1 MQRSL
6 YLGVETVKPLNE
18 MVYPQPTQAQALLN
32 ELGFAIEDEGDR
44 RGLRKWIVVII
55 LALLCHLLASLY
67 HLNWEAVVQPPM
79 PVDIKTVD
87 PAKLDAI
94 RKQWHD
100 KSILIDKGAKAAAEA
115 PKDARYFSDKN
126 IRVEKE
132 QRARETNVLPRPG
145 APGPMGE
152 SKPEQKSETKPLP
165 QTLPHTLPNLG
176 NLGVPMHL
184 DRKPPPQEEQPQQG
198 QTQFHGNDGGD
209 QAVLDRN
216 LPQGSENMLNA
227 EESVFYSF
235 YARMYE
241 AIAPVWQSRIR
252 EVAGSQRVAAGEYTT
267 QVDVVLDKSGNLIG
281 VRRMHSSGVDA
292 FDKAVDAALA
302 KTGHFPNPPK
312 DLLNESGEVHTGWTF
327 TVSLQQGTGYN
338 FAPPER
344 VY

>member
-1 MQRSL
+1 MC
-6 YLGVETVKPLNE
+6 LGVATVKPLNE
-18 MVYPQPTQAQALLN
+18 MVYPQPAQAAALLN
-32 ELGFAIEDEGDR
+32 ELGFAIDDDSDR
-44 RGLRKWIVVII
+44 RRWRKWVVVII
-55 LALLCHLLASLY
+55 LALLCHLLMSLY
-67 HLNWEAVVQPPM
+67 HMNWEAASPPM
-79 PVDIKTVD
+79 PVDINPVD

-94 RKQWHD
+94 RKQWRD

-132 QRARETNVLPRPG
+132 QRARDTNVLPRPG

-152 SKPEQKSETKPLP
+152 SKPQEKAQPKPQLQNP
-165 QTLPHTLPNLG
+165 VMPLPNLG

-184 DRKPPPQEEQPQQG
+184 DRKPPPQEVREKQNGEQ
-198 QTQFHGNDGGD
+198 QFHGNDGGD
-209 QAVLDRN
+209 QAVLDRA
-216 LPQGSENMLNA
+216 LPPGSENMLNA

-241 AIAPVWQSRIR
+241 SIAPVWQSRIR

-267 QVDVVLDKSGNLIG
+267 QVDVVLDHNGNLLG

-292 FDKAVDAALA
+292 FDRAVDAALS

-312 DLLNESGEVHTGWTF
+312 ALLNESGEIHTGWTF
-327 TVSLQQGTGYN
+327 TVSLQQGTGYS
-338 FAPPER
+338 FEPPER